1 MPGNITKEQIEQF
14 MKKNNITS
22 YAAAEMLME
31 HEKKHTVCGI
41 LEEVMNTVCDKLCK
55 YPQEYADKY
64 GEDDER
70 MYEEVCDKCILKK
83 II

>member
-22 YAAAEMLME
+22 YAAAEMLMR
-31 HEKKHTVCGI
+31 HEKQTTVFGI
-41 LEEVMNTVCDKLCK
+41 LEDVANEMCDKYCK
-55 YPQEYADKY
+55 YPDEYAKQY

-70 MYEEVCDKCILKK
+70 MCDEVCNKCPLNKLI
-83 II
+83 